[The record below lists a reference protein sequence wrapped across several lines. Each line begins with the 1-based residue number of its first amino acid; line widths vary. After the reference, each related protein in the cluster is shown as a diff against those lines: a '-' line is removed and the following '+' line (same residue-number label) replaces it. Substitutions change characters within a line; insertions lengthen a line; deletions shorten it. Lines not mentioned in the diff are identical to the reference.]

1 MALPESATRNW
12 KTKALGSALL
22 IGAVASAVIA
32 LLDDDPVTNPDWQ
45 AIIAA
50 AAGVGIFVSR
60 SESQHRKDKIVML
73 LAGLCL
79 IPLLLTGCATP
90 TAQNR
95 VDANGV
101 LGAGTPSNIAVMDNA
116 GLQSGSYQGGLP
128 TNIKQDST
136 GAWMTTPG
144 QGGAVVLTLP
154 NGISAYIWSPTDGS
168 VASLTVTPEPPA
180 GEPMLAMTGL
190 QFNIS
195 AHAAIVAQMYAD
207 AMTALQGMT
216 QIEATRRVQELQAA
230 GTITA
235 TVAEALLKAFVP
247 TLPQ

>member
-1 MALPESATRNW
+1 MRNW
-12 KTKALGSALL
+12 KTTGLGICLLLGAIGSCGTAILDGDPETIPQWGELVAAL
-22 IGAVASAVIA
+22 
-32 LLDDDPVTNPDWQ
+32 
-45 AIIAA
+45 
-50 AAGVGIFVSR
+50 AGLGLFFAR
-60 SESQHRKDKIVML
+60 EEAQHRKDRSVTPPALTGLLML
-73 LAGLCL
+73 T
-79 IPLLLTGCATP
+79 PLLLIGCATP
-90 TAQNR
+90 TASNAITA
-95 VDANGV
+95 DGST
-101 LGAGTPSNIAVMDNA
+101 GIGTPSNIAVMDND

-168 VASLTVTPEPPA
+168 VASLTVTPESPA

-207 AMTALQGMT
+207 AMVALKDMT

-235 TVAEALLKAFVP
+235 TVAEALIKAFVP